1 MNRKPERAEG
11 SSAPP
16 PAQPFPQP
24 ETDRPAL
31 VAMIHLAALPGTPHS
46 ALLPRQIADQ
56 AVAEARIYRDAG
68 VDVLLIEN
76 MHDRPYLNRKVGPE
90 ITAAMTLAAQAVR
103 GAVPELPLGIQVLA
117 GANREALAIAHA
129 CDLQFIRAE
138 ALVFG
143 HLADE
148 GWMDADA
155 GELLRYR
162 RAVGAGGVAIWTD
175 VRKKHPAHAA
185 SADLTLSDWA
195 REAEFAGADALIV
208 TGNSTGMPARPED
221 LAELPGASSLPI
233 VVGSGITEYNAS
245 LYRAANAWIVGSS
258 LKHEGRWQ
266 AGPDRQRVEAM
277 VRAVRKG

>member
-1 MNRKPERAEG
+1 
-11 SSAPP
+11 
-16 PAQPFPQP
+16 
-24 ETDRPAL
+24 
-31 VAMIHLAALPGTPHS
+31 MIHLAALPGTPHS

-117 GANREALAIAHA
+117 GANREALAIAYA

-162 RAVGAGGVAIWTD
+162 RAVRAGGVAQ
-175 VRKKHPAHAA
+175 ACA
-185 SADLTLSDWA
+185 
-195 REAEFAGADALIV
+195 AGAGALRR
-208 TGNSTGMPARPED
+208 MPPARI
-221 LAELPGASSLPI
+221 LPYPIGPGRPNLP
-233 VVGSGITEYNAS
+233 VQM
-245 LYRAANAWIVGSS
+245 R
-258 LKHEGRWQ
+258 
-266 AGPDRQRVEAM
+266 
-277 VRAVRKG
+277 